1 MQEQQE
7 LNEVLELRPN
17 NKQLKDYI
25 HMKYKKVVTLKDIQN
40 MKLSLRKVKA
50 SGRKNEQ
57 ILLDTL
63 EDALRQ
69 D

>member
-1 MQEQQE
+1 MKLVVKSLNTASNRKLSVQEQQE

-40 MKLSLRKVKA
+40 MKLSLR
-50 SGRKNEQ
+50 R
-57 ILLDTL
+57 
-63 EDALRQ
+63 
-69 D
+69 